1 MIIIVRIIENPNNK
15 IFGRGAFLVMLYKP
29 LKLCIFSLIYY
40 GLVRVDQN
48 IYGKYTN
55 LQLKSFKNR

>member
-1 MIIIVRIIENPNNK
+1 MIAIVRIIENPNDK
-15 IFGRGAFLVMLYKP
+15 IFGRGDFLVMLYKP
-29 LKLCIFSLIYY
+29 LKPCIFSLIYY